1 MNRKNAAK
9 ILAGTLAIGL
19 LAGSLSLNV
28 YADDEVTTIYAATS
42 GSPAP
47 YITVDE
53 DNNLTGYDIEVI
65 KEIFN
70 RLPQYELELV
80 NTDFSAVLTGLTSGN
95 YQIAVNNLGYREER
109 AENYLYS
116 YPYDKIKYVFIQRK
130 DDEPLTSFQDAADR
144 GYSIEAGAG
153 VNVTNAIEKWNEEN
167 PDSQINIIY
176 TEAELPV
183 VFQHIEEGASDFR
196 IDDLPIYTAYQEEY
210 GFENLTD
217 YEISDEETARVSD
230 SLNSYFLFAKD
241 EQGEALREEVDT
253 VLKELKEDGTLLKLS
268 EEYFGGDQVPDD
280 EDFEA
285 TLN

>member
-53 DNNLTGYDIEVI
+53 DNNLTGYDIEVL